1 MFITSEKEPQLIG
14 VFKENDPELQSVI
27 KMVDSLNRDLID
39 SGFDRYQYQVV
50 RRGTKTY
57 IEQKGA

>member
-27 KMVDSLNRDLID
+27 KMVDSLNRDLVD
-39 SGFDRYQYQVV
+39 SGFDQYQYQVV
-50 RRGTKTY
+50 RRGAKTY

>member
-1 MFITSEKEPQLIG
+1 MFVNNEKDPQLIG
-14 VFKENDPELQSVI
+14 MFKNNDPELQSVYH
-27 KMVDSLNRDLID
+27 MVNNLNRDLVD
-39 SGFDRYQYQVV
+39 SGFEQYQYHVV